1 MPRLKGEGGGGFFSP
16 NRDLGTVQELETIA
30 TVVTGKYFPNTVA
43 SKALG
48 ILKTWNIIFLYGRKN
63 KMNWNGILYKVFMQQ
78 DHQKKIKIRYIPVI
92 DNLMQREQRKC
103 RKCCALL

>member
-43 SKALG
+43 SKALS
-48 ILKTWNIIFLYGRKN
+48 ILKTWNIIFFVWQEKQNELE
-63 KMNWNGILYKVFMQQ
+63 WDPLHCF
-78 DHQKKIKIRYIPVI
+78 
-92 DNLMQREQRKC
+92 
-103 RKCCALL
+103 